1 VCESLV
7 RACIGQVK
15 LHTFRLPPPP
25 PPLSP
30 RRGSRIGAGRWGGGE
45 SRLRPST
52 TPRSGLK
59 RLSLRPVLLLADR
72 RCSAPRLFRMGAEMS
87 EGPRNHSFFQ
97 NYSADR
103 LDGLVAASWTP
114 AAPIRANAAHCGGS
128 GGAASFLTQR
138 PSRSM
143 SRSGH
148 CPLLSL
154 SLSLS
159 FTGSRSLDLCMRER
173 PTRGARR
180 FLRGATTAS
189 SCPLYPKSAHLKGCE
204 GRRSAKTALS
214 PLKTLLLCIY
224 VSYRSEG

>member
-1 VCESLV
+1 
-7 RACIGQVK
+7 
-15 LHTFRLPPPP
+15 
-25 PPLSP
+25 
-30 RRGSRIGAGRWGGGE
+30 
-45 SRLRPST
+45 
-52 TPRSGLK
+52 
-59 RLSLRPVLLLADR
+59 
-72 RCSAPRLFRMGAEMS
+72 MS

-159 FTGSRSLDLCMRER
+159 LSLAHARSISACENDRREVLADFSEARRRRLRVRSIRSLRTLRDA
-173 PTRGARR
+173 RGAA
-180 FLRGATTAS
+180 L
-189 SCPLYPKSAHLKGCE
+189 LKLPF
-204 GRRSAKTALS
+204 RL
-214 PLKTLLLCIY
+214 
-224 VSYRSEG
+224 